1 MVLVAHSFFMARDPK
16 QRDRHKPYSPLTTLL
31 AAAMLRDEGHQVS
44 LFDATFQ
51 DGPGAF
57 ETALA
62 CSSPA
67 VVVLIEDNFNFLTKM
82 CTETR
87 REDAL
92 AMVRAASRHGCHVA
106 VNGPD
111 ACDHPRLYLEAGASA
126 VLAGEG
132 EFAAAE
138 FVAAASR
145 GADAL
150 SQVPGLILLD
160 SSGHVRRTPP
170 RRDRPVLDDLPL
182 PAWDL
187 LDHDR
192 YRHAWTRAHGH
203 FSWNIA
209 ASRGCPYAC
218 NWCAKPTFG
227 RRYSQRSPASVAEEM
242 ERLKAEVRPDHVWFA
257 DDIFGMTSDWVAEF
271 ASEVARRGA
280 AIPFTMQSRVNLITE
295 PVARALRMAGAEEVW
310 LGVESGSQRILDA
323 MDKGSQ
329 VDGARTATRNL
340 RAAGIRAAWFLQL
353 GYPPEDWDD
362 IVLTRDLVHEE
373 MPDDIGV
380 SVAYPLPG
388 TVFHE
393 RLAAELGPRRNWRD
407 TDELAML
414 FRGTFDT
421 AFYRMVRDALHA
433 DAASRSRD
441 HGRWQDLERLADAHR
456 SADPTPPC
464 GLAMAGASFL
474 PDSAAA

>member
-1 MVLVAHSFFMARDPK
+1 MVLIAHSFFLQRDSK
-16 QRDRHKPYSPLTTLL
+16 QRERHKPYAPLTTLL
-31 AAAMLRDEGHQVS
+31 AAAILREAGHRVS
-44 LFDATFQ
+44 LFDATFER
-51 DGPGAF
+51 GPEAF
-57 ETALA
+57 EAALDRA
-62 CSSPA
+62 APP
-67 VVVLIEDNFNFLTKM
+67 VVLLIEDNFNFLTKM

-92 AMVRAASRHGCHVA
+92 AMVRAAARRGCVVG

-126 VLAGEG
+126 VLTGEG
-132 EFAAAE
+132 EFTASD
-138 FVAAASR
+138 FVAAAR
-145 GADAL
+145 EGGEAL
-150 SQVPGLILLD
+150 GRVAGLILLD
-160 SSGHVRRTPP
+160 DGQLCRTPA
-170 RRDRPVLDDLPL
+170 RCGRPSLDDLPF

-187 LDHDR
+187 VEGER
-192 YRHAWTRAHGH
+192 YRRAWHRAHGH

-227 RRYSQRSPASVAEEM
+227 RRYSQRSPASVAEEL
-242 ERLKAEVRPDHVWFA
+242 RGLKEDLQPDHIWFA
-257 DDIFGMTSDWVAEF
+257 DDIFGMTAEWLSAF
-271 ASEVARRGA
+271 AAEVQRRDAR
-280 AIPFTMQSRVNLITE
+280 IPFTMQSRVNLITE
-295 PVARALRMAGAEEVW
+295 PVAEALRDAGAQEVW

-323 MDKGSQ
+323 MDKGSR
-329 VDGARTATRNL
+329 VAGARAATRNL
-340 RAAGIRAAWFLQL
+340 KRVGIRAAWFLQL

-362 IVLTRDLVHEE
+362 IVMTRDLVHEE
-373 MPDDIGV
+373 MPDDVGV

-393 RLAAELGPRRNWRD
+393 RLLAELGPRRNWRD

-433 DAASRSRD
+433 DVTHGCTSETAWAELAARAEMHRTD
-441 HGRWQDLERLADAHR
+441 PAAIRR
-456 SADPTPPC
+456 SA
-464 GLAMAGASFL
+464 
-474 PDSAAA
+474 